1 MSFVYILAA
10 VLIFGVLIAVHEL
23 GHFLAAK
30 ACHVQ
35 VNEFSIGMGP
45 AVWQRQKGET
55 EYSLRALPIGG
66 FCAMEG
72 EDEESDNPRA
82 LSSQGFWKKFLV
94 FVAGS
99 AMNFLTGILI
109 ILMLYSGAEGFL
121 IPAVAGSA
129 PEFTQENGQTLEAG
143 DVFWAINGERVYLY
157 SDVGLLFSLNSKKP
171 LDLVVLRDGK
181 KVELHDL
188 AWRTYT
194 STDGKQYKG
203 YGIYIAQDQV
213 EGATVGNKLKYTWL
227 NAVDFVRE
235 VRLSLQML
243 FTGQASLN
251 DVSGPVGIV
260 TTITQVGKQS
270 KTAGD
275 AAVNILYLAALI
287 AVNLAVMNLLP
298 IPALDGG
305 HIFFLVLDTLAMVL
319 FRRKI
324 PSKYETA
331 ISTVC
336 FVALMG
342 FMLVVTFH
350 DVFKLF
356 Q

>member
-1 MSFVYILAA
+1 MSFLYILAA
-10 VLIFGVLIAVHEL
+10 ILIFGVLIAVHEL

-30 ACHVQ
+30 ACRVQ

-45 AVWQRQKGET
+45 AIWQKQKGET

-66 FCAMEG
+66 YCAMEG
-72 EDEESDNPRA
+72 EDEDSDNPRA
-82 LSSQGFWKKFLV
+82 LNSQGFWKKFLV
-94 FVAGS
+94 FIAGS
-99 AMNFLTGILI
+99 VMNFITGCLI
-109 ILMLYSGAEGFL
+109 ILLLYSGAKGFL

-129 PEFTQENGQTLEAG
+129 PEFAQENGQTLEAG
-143 DVFWAINGERVYLY
+143 DIFWEINGERVYIY
-157 SDVGLLFSLNSKKP
+157 SDVGMLFSLSGKKP

-188 AWRTYT
+188 SWRAYT
-194 STDGKQYKG
+194 ATDGKQYQG
-203 YGIYIAQDQV
+203 YGIYIAQNQI
-213 EGATVGNKLKYTWL
+213 EKATIGNKLKYTWL

-243 FTGQASLN
+243 FSGQASLN
-251 DVSGPVGIV
+251 DISGPVGIV
-260 TTITQVGKQS
+260 STITQVGEQS
-270 KTAGD
+270 ASVKD
-275 AAVNILYLAALI
+275 AVANILYLAALI

-305 HIFFLVLDTLAMVL
+305 HIFFLVLDTLVMVL

-324 PSKYETA
+324 PSKYESA
-331 ISTVC
+331 ISMVC

-342 FMLVVTFH
+342 FMLLVTFH

-356 Q
+356 R